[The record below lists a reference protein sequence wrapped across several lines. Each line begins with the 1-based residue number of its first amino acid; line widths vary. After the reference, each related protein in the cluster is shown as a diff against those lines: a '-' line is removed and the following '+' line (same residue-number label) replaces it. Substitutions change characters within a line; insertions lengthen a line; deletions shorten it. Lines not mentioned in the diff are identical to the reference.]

1 MSIQKLIKPIIRVGN
16 SAGVLLPKE
25 WLNGKAKI
33 ELIEKPVD
41 IKSESLQILNSH
53 LDQIQGIYIVGSH
66 ARREETSHSDIDI
79 LGITS
84 NLNLNINKGRYHII
98 LISLTELEKQLEN
111 NALPLLPMIREA
123 SPILNSELI
132 KKYDKTK
139 LTKNNLKWHI
149 ETTKSALKVVE
160 KLIEIEKTLKNKEFS
175 GGVYSLILRL
185 RTLYLINCLKEN
197 KIGTSKG
204 LISLI
209 RKITG
214 NDNSYKIYL
223 SEKNKRKLKEKIS
236 LDEGQKLIDYI
247 SKKIHRLEI

>member
-98 LISLTELEKQLEN
+98 LISL
-111 NALPLLPMIREA
+111 I
-123 SPILNSELI
+123 
-132 KKYDKTK
+132 
-139 LTKNNLKWHI
+139 
-149 ETTKSALKVVE
+149 VV
-160 KLIEIEKTLKNKEFS
+160 N
-175 GGVYSLILRL
+175 V
-185 RTLYLINCLKEN
+185 
-197 KIGTSKG
+197 
-204 LISLI
+204 
-209 RKITG
+209 
-214 NDNSYKIYL
+214 
-223 SEKNKRKLKEKIS
+223 
-236 LDEGQKLIDYI
+236 
-247 SKKIHRLEI
+247 